1 MKRIVLAVGLTL
13 ALAVAP
19 VRAQTRVSV
28 AVGFGVPRP
37 YVSGL
42 VVVGRPFVYYPAP
55 ALVVVRARRPHFHR
69 RSLVVVRRVYVVRP
83 YRRSAACRKVP
94 DAATDALGRAAG
106 TVAKREARTHA
117 SRFLF
122 PAPTSRPRRR
132 ASAGT
137 ACADRPRPQPARR

>member
-37 YVSGL
+37 YVSSL

-55 ALVVVRARRPHFHR
+55 ALVVVPARRPHFHR

-83 YRRSAACRKVP
+83 HHRHHYGYDDV
-94 DAATDALGRAAG
+94 DY
-106 TVAKREARTHA
+106 
-117 SRFLF
+117 
-122 PAPTSRPRRR
+122 
-132 ASAGT
+132 
-137 ACADRPRPQPARR
+137 